1 MAQFRHLKNQCGFPW
16 LLANVLDPGLGE
28 NQALGGCEKT
38 VILEASNGVKVG
50 VIGLGEREWWVLDV
64 LLSLEFPVV
73 DTENAGW
80 APSTP
85 YLRI

>member
-1 MAQFRHLKNQCGFPW
+1 M
-16 LLANVLDPGLGE
+16 
-28 NQALGGCEKT
+28 GGCEKT
-38 VILEASNGVKVG
+38 VILEASNGIKVG

-80 APSTP
+80 VLSTP